1 MIPSYSIL
9 ILMEIY
15 YFKTFNIWSFKVHLQ
30 LNEYKYLKNIAREIV
45 SSNKIGFLRA
55 RNQLG
60 KEVAAGSV
68 L

>member
-1 MIPSYSIL
+1 MTPSYSIL

-15 YFKTFNIWSFKVHLQ
+15 YFKTINIRSFKVHLQ
-30 LNEYKYLKNIAREIV
+30 LNEYTYLKNIARKIV

-60 KEVAAGSV
+60 KEVATRSV